1 MSGRMAAKAVRPGV
15 RGRVVVRAGGWS
27 YPLAVRAAVV
37 TFLLIVAA
45 LAVGV
50 VSLGSGDYPLS
61 PAEVVRTLA
70 GEGGAAGQFV
80 IMRLRLPRLLTALGV
95 GAALA
100 VGGAVLQT
108 VTRNALGSPDIIGLD
123 RGAATGAL
131 IGILVL
137 GGGSWAV
144 SGSAMAGGALALVA
158 IYLLAFRGGL
168 RGARFV
174 LVGVC
179 VAAMLGA
186 VNAYL
191 ITRAN
196 LWAANQAATWLV
208 GSVAGSRWAHVVA
221 IWAACAAVVPVLAAL
236 ASRLRLLEMGDEVA
250 TGLGVRVERTRL
262 VALVCGVGLT
272 CVAIATAG
280 PILFVALTAP
290 QLARRLTGA
299 AGPPVWASAAMGALL
314 MAVSDLAAQRLFG
327 AAQLPTGVVTG
338 AIGGGYLLWLLGRK
352 RVPAA

>member
-1 MSGRMAAKAVRPGV
+1 MTRTLTERPV
-15 RGRVVVRAGGWS
+15 KRFTLRAGGWS
-27 YPLAVRAAVV
+27 YLLPLRAAVV
-37 TFLLIVAA
+37 TCALVVVT

-61 PAEVVRTLA
+61 PAQVIAALT
-70 GEGGAAGQFV
+70 GDGGTAGQFV
-80 IMRLRLPRLLTALGV
+80 VMRLRLPRLLVALGV

-108 VTRNALGSPDIIGLD
+108 LTRNALGSPDIIGLD

-131 IGILVL
+131 LGILVL
-137 GGGSWAV
+137 GGGSAAIA
-144 SGSAMAGGALALVA
+144 GSAVVGGALALVA
-158 IYLLAFRGGL
+158 VYLLAFRGGL

-191 ITRAN
+191 ITRAD
-196 LWAANQAATWLV
+196 LWSANQAATWLV
-208 GSVAGSRWAHVVA
+208 GSVAGSRWGHVAA
-221 IWAACAAVVPVLAAL
+221 IWIACGVLLPVLAAMS
-236 ASRLRLLEMGDEVA
+236 SRLRLLEMGDEVA
-250 TGLGVRVERTRL
+250 VGLGVRAERARL
-262 VALVCGVGLT
+262 AALACASALT

-290 QLARRLTGA
+290 QLARRLTGV
-299 AGPPVWASAAMGALL
+299 AGPPIWASAAMGALL
-314 MAVSDLAAQRLFG
+314 MVVSDLAAQRLFG
-327 AAQLPTGVVTG
+327 QAQLPTGVVTG
-338 AIGGGYLLWLLGRK
+338 AIGGGYLLWMLGR
-352 RVPAA
+352 RRTA